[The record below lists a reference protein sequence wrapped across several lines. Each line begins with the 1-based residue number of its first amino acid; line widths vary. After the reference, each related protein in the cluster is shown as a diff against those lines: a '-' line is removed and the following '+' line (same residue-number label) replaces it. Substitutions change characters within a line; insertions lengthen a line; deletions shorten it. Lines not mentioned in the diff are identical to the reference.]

1 MICSAGPVSHLM
13 GESRASG
20 VRKSGSQM
28 RSRLVP
34 TCGAVERNTMAAY
47 LAKPI
52 SPINVSENGGQ
63 QASLT
68 IVNRGQQPS
77 LVTCDLLFAYL
88 DRRLCPGL
96 RPIWVSRSTFFFDVE
111 KATGAVRKVINI
123 CGGEQ
128 ESEKD
133 QTRSQN
139 GSEYLNTTTIL
150 ETGNS

>member
-63 QASLT
+63 QA
-68 IVNRGQQPS
+68 S